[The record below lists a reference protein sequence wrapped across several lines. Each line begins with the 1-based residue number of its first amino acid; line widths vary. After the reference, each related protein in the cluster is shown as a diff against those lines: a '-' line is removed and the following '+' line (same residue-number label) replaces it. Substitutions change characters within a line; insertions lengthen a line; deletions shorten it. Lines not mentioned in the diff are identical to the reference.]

1 MVCDAGPVGTPV
13 RKGQRGRTIAVG
25 ECSAHTEGKMTLDL
39 LIGEVMK
46 CTNCQKR
53 RVIWYAYEWAG
64 MVNALCKD
72 CNECRQAG

>member
-1 MVCDAGPVGTPV
+1 
-13 RKGQRGRTIAVG
+13 
-25 ECSAHTEGKMTLDL
+25 MTLDL

-46 CTNCQKR
+46 CANCHKR